1 MQPGFCQAGS
11 LCLVSGMDEETML
24 GHFTVCLVT
33 VLLVCF
39 ALTKIKIKYRNKLGE
54 IMSLPSSVRTQ
65 HFFYIVS
72 SFKVKFQ
79 FWKG

>member
-24 GHFTVCLVT
+24 GHFTVCLIT

-39 ALTKIKIKYRNKLGE
+39 ALTKIKIKYRSKLGGYE
-54 IMSLPSSVRTQ
+54 PP
-65 HFFYIVS
+65 FFCKNSTFFLHSELI
-72 SFKVKFQ
+72 
-79 FWKG
+79 

>member
-1 MQPGFCQAGS
+1 MRIWTEVLAMQPGFCQAGS

-39 ALTKIKIKYRNKLGE
+39 ALTKIKMEKEPNDHFKFKIPKLPN
-54 IMSLPSSVRTQ
+54 L
-65 HFFYIVS
+65 
-72 SFKVKFQ
+72 
-79 FWKG
+79 

>member
-54 IMSLPSSVRTQ
+54 IMSLPSSVRIQ